1 MKNLNIIKILSFL
14 NAIRIEYREYRGAA
28 LVSLTSALAPLSE
41 IFCILNQKALA
52 FFIGFVQIPMPF
64 GLLFFYLGKINN
76 Y

>member
-1 MKNLNIIKILSFL
+1 M
-14 NAIRIEYREYRGAA
+14 EYREYRGAA

-64 GLLFFYLGKINN
+64 GLLIIYLGKINN